1 MKCNSDYYLGVF
13 NETHD
18 ANEKDQEKKIVIY
31 FFHTGYCAYTE
42 FPIQLFFYFFC
53 LFYFGILCITLLAE
67 NPWDYLGN

>member
-31 FFHTGYCAYTE
+31 FFHTEYCAYTE
-42 FPIQLFFYFFC
+42 FPIQLFFYFIF
-53 LFYFGILCITLLAE
+53 FVFSTLEFFALHSLQKT
-67 NPWDYLGN
+67 PGTT

>member
-42 FPIQLFFYFFC
+42 FPIQLFFYFF
-53 LFYFGILCITLLAE
+53 FVFSTLEFFALHSLLKT
-67 NPWDYLGN
+67 PGTT

>member
-31 FFHTGYCAYTE
+31 FF
-42 FPIQLFFYFFC
+42 IQGIVHIQNSPSNCSFIFFC

-67 NPWDYLGN
+67 NPCDYLGN